1 MNSKHQQAPFEISVT
16 GAMSGSSLDGLD
28 VAACHFQNHGS
39 RWDYQIAC
47 AETLTY
53 PSGIRS
59 RLRDIG
65 KMSGDELARLDAD
78 LGVFFG
84 KAISG
89 FIQRHGIA
97 RPDYIAS
104 HGHTACHNPS
114 AGYTLQIGNG
124 AAIAAQVL
132 IPTIT
137 DFRSLDVALGGQGA
151 PLVPIGDELLFHE
164 YDCCL
169 NLGGYGNIS
178 YKDKDGRRA
187 FDTCPVNK
195 PINLLAEQA
204 GEEMDRDG
212 LMARRGHVIHPLLES
227 LNALEYYHAPPP
239 KSLGDT
245 WFDQTFMAVLDQW
258 EDRPLYDRMRTVY
271 EHIAIQVARS
281 THWLK
286 SGRILATGGGA
297 HNNFLMERLQQ
308 HNCLQLV
315 KPADQ
320 LVDFKEALV
329 FALMGALRSRRQV
342 NCLATATG
350 ASGNSSGGVIYHI

>member
-1 MNSKHQQAPFEISVT
+1 
-16 GAMSGSSLDGLD
+16 MSGSSLDGLD

-53 PSGIRS
+53 PPGMRR
-59 RLRDIG
+59 RLKDIG
-65 KMSGDELARLDAD
+65 KMSGEELARLDAD

-84 KAISG
+84 KAIGG

-124 AAIAAQVL
+124 AAIAAHTR
-132 IPTIT
+132 IPTIA

-151 PLVPIGDELLFHE
+151 PLVPIGDELLFAE
-164 YDCCL
+164 YECCL

-178 YKDKDGRRA
+178 YRDKDGRRA

-195 PINLLAEQA
+195 PINLLAEHA

-212 LMARRGHVIHPLLES
+212 SMARRGRVIPPMLES
-227 LNALEYYHAPPP
+227 LNTLEYYQAPPP

-245 WFDQTFMAVLDQW
+245 WFDHTFRPVLDQW
-258 EDRPLYDRMRTVY
+258 EERPLHDRMRTVC

-281 THWLK
+281 TDWIK

-308 HNCLQLV
+308 NNHLQIV

-342 NCLATATG
+342 NCLASATG
-350 ASGNSSGGVIYHI
+350 ASNDSSGGVIYHI